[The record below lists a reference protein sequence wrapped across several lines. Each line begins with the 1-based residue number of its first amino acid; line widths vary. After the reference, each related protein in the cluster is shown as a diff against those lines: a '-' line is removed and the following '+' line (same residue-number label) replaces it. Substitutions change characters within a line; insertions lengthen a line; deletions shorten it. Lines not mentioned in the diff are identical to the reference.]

1 MTGHLSVLAVFAL
14 LVSSVFAALMKDDPR
29 EQVRTG
35 AMMFGAFLATAL
47 VLGWLMY
54 PLPL

>member
-1 MTGHLSVLAVFAL
+1 MRSHVLVMAIFAL

-29 EQVRTG
+29 AQLKTG
-35 AMMFGAFLATAL
+35 GLMFAAFLAAAV

>member
-1 MTGHLSVLAVFAL
+1 VTSHLAVLTVFAL

-29 EQVRTG
+29 EQLRSG
-35 AMMFGAFLATAL
+35 SLMFAGFLAAAI